1 MLIFAVFCSPTTGT
15 ISAATGSTIGNLR
28 LANGTI
34 TDSSEGIVKS
44 IVYALQKM
52 GKEERDFERLR
63 AYVGPSLKDTFQNN
77 YCDKSCEHG
86 IYSRKKNKCL
96 CNSGF

>member
-1 MLIFAVFCSPTTGT
+1 MKRNWKRRY
-15 ISAATGSTIGNLR
+15 SAYLFD
-28 LANGTI
+28 LDGTI

-63 AYVGPSLKDTFQNN
+63 AYVGPSLKETFQKN
-77 YCDKSCEHG
+77 YFLK
-86 IYSRKKNKCL
+86 YL
-96 CNSGF
+96 